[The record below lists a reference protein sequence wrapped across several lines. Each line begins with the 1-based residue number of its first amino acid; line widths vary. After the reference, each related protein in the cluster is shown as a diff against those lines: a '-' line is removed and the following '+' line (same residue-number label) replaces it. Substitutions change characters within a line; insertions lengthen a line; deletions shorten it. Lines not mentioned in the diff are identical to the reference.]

1 MQVSLKYDRRALTL
15 LKEHALPSGLFP
27 RSGRGVLYR
36 NVNSGGHGT
45 LVSCVDP
52 TPYVAS
58 VSLIEHKSS
67 VGE

>member
-15 LKEHALPSGLFP
+15 LTGHALPSGLFP
-27 RSGRGVLYR
+27 RRGRGVLYR
-36 NVNSGGHGT
+36 DVNSRGHGT

-52 TPYVAS
+52 TLHVAS
-58 VSLIEHKSS
+58 VSLIEHKSR